1 MKSLRTTLSVC
12 ALTATLAV
20 AGFVGGVVLPQTGQA
35 EGATD
40 TPSNC
45 NYIPPTGTTTINW
58 TNCFIGG
65 INMVGLDLH
74 GANLTR
80 VRMVHSNLTG
90 AYFANVKLISADMR
104 DTNLTS
110 ANLANSDL
118 SGAILSN
125 ARLTN
130 TSLSNS
136 NLTNAKMSNTLL
148 AGADLKGANL
158 TGVTGSP
165 SFLGSF
171 RSSTTTCPNGMKY
184 GTSGANC

>member
-12 ALTATLAV
+12 ALTATVAV
-20 AGFVGGVVLPQTGQA
+20 AGFVGGVVLPQADQA

-58 TNCFIGG
+58 TNCFLGG
-65 INMVGLDLH
+65 INMSSADLH

-80 VRMVHSNLTG
+80 VRMAHSNLNW
-90 AYFANVKLISADMR
+90 ANLANAKLIAADMR
-104 DTNLTS
+104 DTDLVNT
-110 ANLANSDL
+110 NLANSDL
-118 SGAILSN
+118 TGAILSN
-125 ARLTN
+125 ARLISA
-130 TSLSNS
+130 SLSNS
-136 NLTNAKMSNTLL
+136 NLTNAKMNNTKL

-165 SFLGSF
+165 NFLGSS
-171 RSSTTTCPNGMKY
+171 RSSTTTCPNGIRH
-184 GTSGANC
+184 GTSGADC